1 MTFLPETA
9 SSKLP
14 DTIEDGERL
23 GKGDTLYSAIYKL
36 IKYRKASKNQPNGV
50 DLNNVVA

>member
-36 IKYRKASKNQPNGV
+36 IKDRKTSNNQPNGV